1 MSGPSV
7 ALAFRYIFDDP
18 KYSTGRRP
26 IWVRTDK
33 GKEFLNKH
41 FRDMLRDE
49 GGIQIQVYRNR
60 DLKCVIV
67 ERVNRTIR
75 DRLYKYFTHKN
86 NHRYIDVLPKFVK
99 AYNVMVHSTTGMALS
114 RVTDSDVLSIWKR
127 LEQAQGRVRIAKASA
142 FRVGQHV
149 RINKEKMWFAK
160 TAEQNFST
168 DIFRVTKVIDGRP
181 RVFYELED
189 LNGKPIEGQFYREEM
204 TPYK

>member
-1 MSGPSV
+1 
-7 ALAFRYIFDDP
+7 
-18 KYSTGRRP
+18 
-26 IWVRTDK
+26 
-33 GKEFLNKH
+33 
-41 FRDMLRDE
+41 
-49 GGIQIQVYRNR
+49 
-60 DLKCVIV
+60 V

-86 NHRYIDVLPKFVK
+86 NHRYIAVLPKFVK